1 MTPSLP
7 TSRKAAES
15 QVPDEFICPL
25 TLSIMVDPVMDAY
38 GHNNFEKSAIMA
50 WIYEGNTTCPL
61 TRRTLK
67 PRYLA
72 NNTNLKDDIEDWKR
86 ENNISG
92 DCCSVPNEK
101 GDGDQV
107 VFGILDFGK
116 NQRKGKRSSKASKQ
130 SSKANHR
137 LDIVARL
144 LQQLEITTSGSKQT
158 EETEALAENF
168 LRSLNDEQL
177 EALNMICDINSGHDT
192 ALLAERY
199 IS

>member
-7 TSRKAAES
+7 TSRETVES

-38 GHNNFEKSAIMA
+38 GHNFEKSAIMA

-61 TRRTLK
+61 TRRKLK
-67 PRYLA
+67 PRNLA

-86 ENNISG
+86 KNNNNISV

-101 GDGDQV
+101 GGGDQV
-107 VFGILDFGK
+107 VFGILDFGE

-137 LDIVARL
+137 LDIVTR
-144 LQQLEITTSGSKQT
+144 LQQREITTSGSKQT
-158 EETEALAENF
+158 EETEAFAENF

-177 EALNMICDINSGHDT
+177 EALNMICDINSGCDT
-192 ALLAERY
+192 ALLEENY
-199 IS
+199 MF